1 MNDKSLNEHARFV
14 SRQYRCVGCGYQTSP
29 SMFDRA
35 KMDIGIEIYTCPE
48 CGSREIL
55 DFDTRKRVNEV
66 R

>member
-1 MNDKSLNEHARFV
+1 MKINIKPAQTRFKS
-14 SRQYRCVGCGYQTSP
+14 SQYRCVGCGFQTTL
-29 SMFDRA
+29 SMFERK

-55 DFDTRKRVNEV
+55 DFDTKKRVNEV